1 MNKNKQ
7 YNCYTVSKFIYI
19 SLKKYDILYIINYFK
34 EKRMK
39 KKVLLG
45 SLLLSLS
52 LFAKDIYNESLKEM
66 NMYELSNTYSKEK
79 IEKSLK
85 GYKNLKKES
94 LEELS
99 QKAVLVDIGALNV
112 ADLNTPINI
121 EDKLNLYV
129 ADFKDMSE
137 NSLGD
142 ISDKGIIERI
152 NKKYSTFKTIE
163 KNSLIDTLNIALSK
177 GLTTGYNVKIR
188 DTYANFNPELTLT
201 YGHNGIKHADQLIAL
216 MKSEGIDAK
225 VQIEPKTSAYLHM
238 PEWGE
243 PATPNI
249 VMNNGQIVITPLEY
263 DLQFEF
269 KNKEDK
275 IKFVEIIKKYAKKD
289 EVDEKGLI
297 YDSWWQ
303 PFMQTEKIDGF
314 QKLTVN
320 IASQGEYD
328 AYILTLPEKSDAL
341 IKELAKNKNL
351 KLKTKE
357 IYVNPSFYRFM
368 LGEYK

>member
-1 MNKNKQ
+1 
-7 YNCYTVSKFIYI
+7 
-19 SLKKYDILYIINYFK
+19 
-34 EKRMK
+34 MK
-39 KKVLLG
+39 KKLLIG
-45 SLLLSLS
+45 SIILSFS
-52 LFAKDIYNESLKEM
+52 LFAQDIYNESLNKL
-66 NMYELSNTYSKEK
+66 NMVELSNTYSKEK

-85 GYKNLKKES
+85 GYKKLKKEK

-99 QKAVLVDIGALNV
+99 QKAVLVDLGAITVDELNSSK
-112 ADLNTPINI
+112 NI
-121 EDKLNLYV
+121 EKILEVYVNDYMDK
-129 ADFKDMSE
+129 SE
-137 NSLGD
+137 NSLGN
-142 ISDKGIIERI
+142 ISDKSIIERI
-152 NKKYSTFKTIE
+152 DRKYSTFKIIE
-163 KNSLIDTLNIALSK
+163 KNSLIDSLNIALSK
-177 GLTTGYNVKIR
+177 GLTTGYNVKER
-188 DTYANFNPELTLT
+188 TTYANFNPELSLT
-201 YGHNGIKHADQLIAL
+201 YGHNGIKHAEQLIAL

-238 PEWGE
+238 PDWGE

-249 VMNNGQIVITPLEY
+249 VMENGQIVITPLEY

-269 KNKEDK
+269 ESKADK
-275 IKFVEIIKKYAKKD
+275 MKFIKAIEKYAKKD

-303 PFMQTEKIDGF
+303 PFMQTEKVEGF
-314 QKLTVN
+314 EKLIVN

-328 AYILTLPEKSDAL
+328 AFVLTLPEKSDAL

-351 KLKTKE
+351 KLRTKE